1 MKRSVIT
8 KSVVG
13 NRAVSA
19 LGVLLL
25 AAGGLLLGGCGS
37 DAGKASD
44 DAGSDGAGARAGS
57 SSTGSGASG
66 GKDAGSGG
74 AGEGGD
80 GSGGTG
86 NGGSS
91 KIDENLDEYSES
103 AFNYVD
109 QRPADFHPLDAC
121 ETRLLPREETSI
133 VTLNGSGTIAGLT
146 LDDAEH
152 AFAALAASPAAE
164 LGGFT
169 PIDMVSANVD
179 DDGNDELVSVGL
191 SGTSLVLRVVDSK
204 GSDLFGASDGF
215 TEDDASYKFAA
226 VRAQDSDDD
235 GRAEILIAAV
245 TTTGVSLR
253 LYDDAEHDFALL
265 KDVYS
270 GPGEE
275 IAAAFANL
283 DDDRRPEIAALIDAG
298 SDLERRVFDDSENE
312 YASLGVVKN
321 EDLGIVNAPFVVTG
335 LRLEAGDFDHNLEDA
350 DDEPIGDARDELAG
364 FVDGYFVDGDDGN
377 PGIRAAYWDDAKAS
391 FAEIQGAQSDFGT
404 AHPDSSYR
412 YTHDWGWR
420 TLTADSNGDGQDELF
435 FLERETG
442 DTSFDWSL
450 YHLSFGEEAKK
461 WSSGAELVTVIEDVS
476 GNGPAFM
483 SAVAGRTDSL
493 GSDILIAI
501 NDDGTVRPYRVSS
514 DNTDTPYQSDIT
526 PLATFSA
533 PNGKAVWVA
542 GGDYDADSLRIR
554 FTGSKWLQLTRPQ
567 PIAIVAAAP
576 AKEGIS
582 QNYDDTTTAY
592 GTAVTGGNE
601 TTEEYGVSNKLTLS
615 FEISVPVLDFLSASA
630 EVELERQFTRSQTT
644 TSLVRYGT
652 SYGGAYPDDVVVF
665 NGTLCMR
672 YEYEVLGGGDKDVVG
687 TRMTIDE
694 PLDSRIYK
702 WTVGYYNLSLRDEA
716 SPIGED
722 ILSHTAGDPASYPTT
737 QRRNQ
742 LMKKNGA
749 RLPNSWATPAAASVG
764 QGGGSRSLSISVAE
778 EHTTTDTLTLSTS
791 YSGGFSAFVGA
802 SYTQGYDETEA
813 YSVSVGTET
822 EYEGTVGDI
831 ALPDDYEQWFYS
843 FGLFVYPTTLAGGE
857 SVQVVDF
864 WTEGLG
870 PGYQK

>member
-1 MKRSVIT
+1 MKRRVIT
-8 KSVVG
+8 KAVVG
-13 NRAVSA
+13 TKACSA
-19 LGVLLL
+19 LGALLL
-25 AAGGLLLGGCGS
+25 AAGGLLLAGCGS
-37 DAGKASD
+37 DGGRAGD

-66 GKDAGSGG
+66 GSDSGSGG
-74 AGEGGD
+74 SGEGGG

-86 NGGSS
+86 GSS
-91 KIDENLDEYSES
+91 NIDENLDEYSEA
-103 AFNYVD
+103 AFGYVD
-109 QRPADFHPLDAC
+109 QRPADFHPLDGR
-121 ETRLLPREETSI
+121 ESRLLRREETAI
-133 VTLNGSGTIAGLT
+133 VALSGSGALAGAS

-152 AFAALAASPAAE
+152 AFAALAATPGGE

-169 PIDMVSANVD
+169 PLDMVSANVD

-191 SGTSLVLRVVDSK
+191 NGTSLVLRVVDSE
-204 GSDLFGASDGF
+204 GSELFGSSDGF
-215 TEDDASYKFAA
+215 SQDDASYKFAA
-226 VRAQDSDDD
+226 LRAQDSDDD

-245 TTTGVSLR
+245 TATGVSLR
-253 LYDDAEHDFALL
+253 LYDDAEHGYALL

-275 IAAAFANL
+275 IAAVFANL

-298 SDLERRVFDDSENE
+298 SDLERRVFDDSASE
-312 YASLGVVKN
+312 YASLGLVQN
-321 EDLGIVNAPFVVTG
+321 EDLGIVDAPFVVTG
-335 LRLEAGDFDHNLEDA
+335 LRLEAGDFDHNLRDL
-350 DDEPIGDARDELAG
+350 DDEPVGDARDELAA

-377 PGIRAAYWDDAKAS
+377 PGIRAGYWDDAEAS
-391 FAEIQGAQSDFGT
+391 FAEVEVAARSDFGEV
-404 AHPDSSYR
+404 HPSSSYR
-412 YTHDWGWR
+412 YTHDWGFR
-420 TLTADSNGDGQDELF
+420 TLSADSNGDGQDELY
-435 FLERETG
+435 FLARQAG
-442 DTSFDWSL
+442 DTNFDWAL
-450 YHLSFGEEAKK
+450 YHLSFGAEAGE
-461 WSSGAELVTVIEDVS
+461 WDSATEIITVADEIAGKSPV
-476 GNGPAFM
+476 FM

-493 GSDILIAI
+493 GSDVLIAV
-501 NDDGTVRPYRVSS
+501 NDGGTVRPYRVFS
-514 DNTDTPYQSDIT
+514 DNSDTPYQSDIA
-526 PLATFSA
+526 PLPTFSA

-576 AKEGIS
+576 AKDGIS
-582 QNYDDTTTAY
+582 QNYDETTTAY

-601 TTEEYGVSNKLTLS
+601 STEEYGVSNKLTLS
-615 FEISVPVLDFLSASA
+615 FEISVPVLDFLSAGA

-644 TSLVRYGT
+644 TSLVRNGT

-672 YEYEVLGGGDKDVVG
+672 YEYEVLGGGDQDVVG

-702 WTVGYYNLSLRDEA
+702 WTVGYYDLSLRDEA

-742 LMKKNGA
+742 LMKQNGV
-749 RLPNSWATPAAASVG
+749 RLANSWATPAAASVG
-764 QGGGSRSLSISVAE
+764 QGGGSRSLSISVSE

-813 YSVSVGTET
+813 YSVTVGTET

-831 ALPDDYEQWFYS
+831 ASADDYEQWFYS